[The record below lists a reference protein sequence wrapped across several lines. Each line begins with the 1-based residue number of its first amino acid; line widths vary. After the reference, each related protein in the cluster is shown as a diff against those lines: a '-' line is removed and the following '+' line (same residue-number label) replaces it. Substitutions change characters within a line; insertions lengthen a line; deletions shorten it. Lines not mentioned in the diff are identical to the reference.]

1 MLFNSNNY
9 KYNSF
14 DNIKILKHLK
24 DTKSIK
30 GVLRIMHESL

>member
-14 DNIKILKHLK
+14 GNIKILKHLK
-24 DTKSIK
+24 DAKSIK
-30 GVLRIMHESL
+30 SVLRIMYESL